1 MNSRFTEWQSAQRSG
16 QLELTARGNPDHQ
29 VSNSEKAYAEI
40 WVDKMLTICFI
51 RVLHSVTAF
60 LNQGCTLSPKNGAKD
75 CATVWLFCLF
85 HCCWDQNQC
94 CTSSPVVWPDT
105 MVGRLT
111 GDGRLFEYTRT
122 QLRGALLWGTVPGPQ
137 LLLRWFYSHSN
148 KMWDHSLIGVV
159 LPKALTNFWPLVLW
173 GK

>member
-60 LNQGCTLSPKNGAKD
+60 LNQGCTLSPKTEQK
-75 CATVWLFCLF
+75 TVLLSDFSAFFTAAGTKTNAVQVLLWSDQTPWLGD
-85 HCCWDQNQC
+85 WRG
-94 CTSSPVVWPDT
+94 
-105 MVGRLT
+105 MVGCLSIHARNWGVLYSEARFQGLSCCYGDSTATLT
-111 GDGRLFEYTRT
+111 KCEITPWS
-122 QLRGALLWGTVPGPQ
+122 ALSSQKPWQIFGL
-137 LLLRWFYSHSN
+137 
-148 KMWDHSLIGVV
+148 
-159 LPKALTNFWPLVLW
+159 
-173 GK
+173 